1 MIFTWAMIFTSEQG
15 ITENYCRIVILTKY
29 YDTPSLIARF
39 MGPKWG
45 PSGADRTQVGPMLAS
60 WTLLSGIMSLD
71 HNKSNTIGLL
81 RRSSKSSLI
90 FRHGYVISSAIITLL
105 SHNPISSLTHWGQ
118 EMHICVSNL
127 TIIGSD
133 NGLLPGQRQAI
144 IWTNAGLLSVGSV
157 GTNFSEILI
166 EIYIF
171 SFKKMHVNISSTKWL
186 PFCLS
191 LSAENTAWMS
201 NHISHKSMVCEYIS
215 MPLSLRP
222 H

>member
-15 ITENYCRIVILTKY
+15 ITENYCRIVNLTKY

-60 WTLLSGIMSLD
+60 WTLLSGIMSLG

-144 IWTNAGLLSVGSV
+144 IWTNAGLLYPPKRSLGGVYWIHPVRPSVCLSVCPSVRPSVRGSV
-157 GTNFSEILI
+157 SG
-166 EIYIF
+166 
-171 SFKKMHVNISSTKWL
+171 W
-186 PFCLS
+186 
-191 LSAENTAWMS
+191 
-201 NHISHKSMVCEYIS
+201 
-215 MPLSLRP
+215 
-222 H
+222 